1 MWIKANNE
9 QQRYFYHTMI
19 NSSEKSFLF
28 FLKTAITLFF
38 TIMLCKSFYS
48 QTNTA
53 KNLIPN
59 PSFETN
65 SNKRGGDISVAT
77 PWIGVGTVDYYLKP
91 EKRDTSRYKGA
102 RTGNCYGGLRFQK
115 EYKEYMYAPLLE
127 TLKEGKLYHF
137 EMFVRILQ
145 FENVTVTIKQ
155 LGASFSEEPFT
166 ENMEF
171 YKESIVDSTNPNGIA
186 GTLNWIRI
194 KGDYRAQ
201 GGEKYVILGNF
212 NIKMK
217 DDFVKKNKNAVFEFE
232 EGYYYV
238 DDISLYDISDKD
250 TAKKINTSPIAF
262 PKVFE
267 AGQTI
272 RIPTIQFEE
281 SGARILKNSYK
292 TLNELAAML
301 NNNPFM
307 EIQLTVKM
315 SNASLAKSR
324 AKSIVEY
331 LVNQGVVNPIKSKA
345 MTLNTLVASD
355 DCITEVVIL
364 VP

>member
-1 MWIKANNE
+1 MTNKADKNA
-9 QQRYFYHTMI
+9 F
-19 NSSEKSFLF
+19 F
-28 FLKTAITLFF
+28 FLKTSI
-38 TIMLCKSFYS
+38 IVCSMLLMLKVAYS
-48 QTNTA
+48 QVNQSA
-53 KNLIPN
+53 NLIPN
-59 PSFETN
+59 PSFEK
-65 SNKRGGDISVAT
+65 SFNKRGGDISAAT

-102 RTGNCYGGLRFQK
+102 RTGTCYAGLRFQK
-115 EYKEYMYAPLLE
+115 EYKEYIYAPLIE

-145 FENVTVTIKQ
+145 FDNVTVTIKQ
-155 LGASFSEEPFT
+155 LGACFSEEPFSET
-166 ENMEF
+166 MEF

-186 GTLNWIRI
+186 GTLDWIRI
-194 KGDYRAQ
+194 KGNYRAQ

-250 TAKKINTSPIAF
+250 TLKKVGSQSIAF

-267 AGQTI
+267 AGQVI
-272 RIPTIQFEE
+272 QIPTIQFENG
-281 SGARILKNSYK
+281 GARILKNSHK
-292 TLNELAAML
+292 TLNELAAVL

-307 EIQLTVKM
+307 EILLTVKM
-315 SNASLAKSR
+315 SNSSLAKAR
-324 AKSIVEY
+324 AKSIAEY
-331 LVNQGVVNPIKSKA
+331 LTAQGVVNPIKQKA
-345 MTLNTLVASD
+345 IVINSTTPTD
-355 DCITEVVIL
+355 DCVTEMQIL

>member
-1 MWIKANNE
+1 
-9 QQRYFYHTMI
+9 MI
-19 NSSEKSFLF
+19 NKSKKQPHF
-28 FLKTAITLFF
+28 FLKTTITLLFLIV
-38 TIMLCKSFYS
+38 TIQSYYS
-48 QTNTA
+48 QSNSD

-59 PSFETN
+59 PSFEK
-65 SNKRGGDISVAT
+65 SFNKRGGDISAAT

-102 RTGNCYGGLRFQK
+102 RTGTCYGGLRFQK

-145 FENVTVTIKQ
+145 FQNVTVTIKQ
-155 LGASFSEEPFT
+155 LGASFSEEPFS

-171 YKESIVDSTNPNGIA
+171 FKESIVDSTNPNGIA

-232 EGYYYV
+232 EGYYYL

-250 TAKKINTSPIAF
+250 TAKKTNTSSVVF
-262 PKVFE
+262 PKVIE

-272 RIPTIQFEE
+272 RIPTVQFEDG
-281 SGARILKNSYK
+281 GARILKSSYK
-292 TLNELAAML
+292 TLNELAAIL

-315 SNASLAKSR
+315 SSTSLAKSR
-324 AKSIVEY
+324 VKSMIEY
-331 LVNQGVVNPIKSKA
+331 LVAQGVVNPIKPK
-345 MTLNTLVASD
+345 TVVLNTLVASD
-355 DCITEVVIL
+355 NCITEVVIL